1 MFDATFWVAVSF
13 VIFFVGLIYLKVPQN
28 VNGLLAKMI
37 VEIKNEILRMTVM
50 VQGQLKRVIDAYVTK
65 NKEKALE
72 VRNADAAI
80 DQHYQ
85 LIYNQIIEDIKN
97 KPNKIKTLANTKLLF
112 TIKTIE
118 RAGDHITNIAEEI
131 FYTVTGETLTTPRPK
146 GESEK

>member
-1 MFDATFWVAVSF
+1 
-13 VIFFVGLIYLKVPQN
+13 
-28 VNGLLAKMI
+28 
-37 VEIKNEILRMTVM
+37 MTVM
-50 VQGQLKRVIDAYVTK
+50 VQGQLKRVIDAYVTE
-65 NKEKALE
+65 NKDKALE

-85 LIYNQIIEDIKN
+85 MIYNQIIEDIKS

-131 FYTVTGETLTTPRPK
+131 FYTVTGEIITTPRPK
-146 GESEK
+146 GESE

>member
-1 MFDATFWVAVSF
+1 
-13 VIFFVGLIYLKVPQN
+13 
-28 VNGLLAKMI
+28 
-37 VEIKNEILRMTVM
+37 MTVM

>member
-1 MFDATFWVAVSF
+1 MIDINS
-13 VIFFVGLIYLKVPQN
+13 III
-28 VNGLLAKMI
+28 LLGFLLLS
-37 VEIKNEILRMTVM
+37 IL
-50 VQGQLKRVIDAYVTK
+50 LWFTK